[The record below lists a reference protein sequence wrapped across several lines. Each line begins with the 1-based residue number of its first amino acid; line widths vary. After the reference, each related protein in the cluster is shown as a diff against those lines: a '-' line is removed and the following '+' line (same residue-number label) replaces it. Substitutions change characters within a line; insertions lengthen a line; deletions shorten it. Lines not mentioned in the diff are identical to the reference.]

1 MSGSMRVLLVDDHP
15 LVRDGVRMR
24 LGTMPGIEV
33 VGDAGSVNE
42 ALALAEAVRP
52 DIVVTD
58 IRMPEASGLHLADA
72 FRTRF
77 PAIRLLV
84 LSMHRDPEYIRRAVS
99 LGVWGYVL
107 KDEPGQQLVEALCRV
122 HRGEA
127 FFSPPVLQV
136 LAEMPVPER
145 SPRALTPREADV
157 LALLARG
164 RSNKDIARELGASVR
179 TVETHRLH
187 LRRKLHIEG
196 QAALVKYAVDHPD
209 LAHAPH
215 GDLPVGQA

>member
-1 MSGSMRVLLVDDHP
+1 MRVLLVDDHP

-24 LGTMPGIEV
+24 LGAMPDVEV
-33 VGDAGSVNE
+33 VGDAGGLGE
-42 ALALAEAVRP
+42 ALEQAQATRP

-58 IRMPEASGLHLADA
+58 IRMPEASGLHLAEA

-127 FFSPPVLQV
+127 YFSPPVLRM
-136 LAEMPVPER
+136 LEDMPAPDHA
-145 SPRALTPREADV
+145 PRALTPREADV

-164 RSNKDIARELGASVR
+164 HSNKDIARALGASVR

-209 LAHAPH
+209 LAHAPQ
-215 GDLPVGQA
+215 GDMPFGQA